1 MSTALGVSPFFS
13 IIIPTLNSA
22 ATLDAALES
31 IACQDCRDFEVIV
44 SDGVSTDG
52 TLETASRY
60 QARLTAL
67 TILSRPDDG
76 VYDAINRAIAVARG
90 RWVYVLGS
98 DDRLHAP
105 GVLSRFRDELASS
118 LEPLVYGDVIVRGW
132 TPFGVDGARYD
143 GEFTL
148 ERLATRNI
156 CQQAMFYRREL
167 FDRMGGF
174 EQRYRVVAD
183 WHFGLRAFARH
194 PTRWVDA
201 VVCDFAG
208 GGLSSREADPVFA
221 REYPDVLL
229 QILMASPLRRE
240 LASIR
245 WILYRHALA
254 CRRQGRLTRAARF
267 YAAFAWLGIRDKLS
281 PARAEKLSSATPIA
295 E

>member
-1 MSTALGVSPFFS
+1 MLDSVTPFFS
-13 IIIPTLNSA
+13 IVIPTLNSA

-31 IACQDCRDFEVIV
+31 IAAQDCRDFEVIV
-44 SDGVSTDG
+44 SDGVSTDA
-52 TLETASRY
+52 TLALASRY
-60 QARLTAL
+60 QTSLNAL

-90 RWVYVLGS
+90 RWIYVLGS

-118 LEPLVYGDVIVRGW
+118 SEPFVYGDVIVRGW
-132 TPFGVDGARYD
+132 TPFGVDGERYD

-148 ERLATRNI
+148 ARLATRNI
-156 CQQAMFYRREL
+156 CQQAVFYRREL
-167 FDRMGGF
+167 FDRLGWF

-183 WHFGLRAFARH
+183 WHFALRAFARH

-208 GGLSSREADPVFA
+208 GGLSSREADQAFG
-221 REYPDVLL
+221 RDYPDLLL
-229 QILMASPLRRE
+229 QMLITSPMRRE

-245 WILYRHALA
+245 WIFYRHALT
-254 CRRQGRLTRAARF
+254 CRRQGRISRAARF
-267 YAAFAWLGIRDKLS
+267 YAAFVWLSVR
-281 PARAEKLSSATPIA
+281 EKLSLTTQIA
-295 E
+295 Q

>member
-1 MSTALGVSPFFS
+1 VSPFFS
-13 IIIPTLNSA
+13 IVIPTLNSA

-31 IACQDCRDFEVIV
+31 VAGQDCRDFEVIV

-52 TLETASRY
+52 TLEAASRY
-60 QARLTAL
+60 KARVGAL

-118 LEPLVYGDVIVRGW
+118 REPMVYGDVIVRGW
-132 TPFGVDGARYD
+132 TPFGVDGERYD

-156 CQQAMFYRREL
+156 CQQAVFYRREL
-167 FDRMGGF
+167 FERIGHF

-183 WHFGLRAFARH
+183 WHFALRAFARH

-208 GGLSSREADPVFA
+208 GGLSSREADQAFA
-221 REYPDVLL
+221 RDYPDLL
-229 QILMASPLRRE
+229 LRLLITSPMRRE
-240 LASIR
+240 LGSIR
-245 WILYRHALA
+245 WIFYRHALT
-254 CRRQGRLTRAARF
+254 CRRQGRMSRAARF
-267 YAAFAWLGIRDKLS
+267 YAAFVWLGVR
-281 PARAEKLSSATPIA
+281 EKLSLTAQIA
-295 E
+295 Q